1 MILYLFPEDGTE
13 PFEYGVVASVVLAD
27 RRGKFISNIQF
38 GQIIII
44 VLQFHPHFRLK

>member
-1 MILYLFPEDGTE
+1 VVVYLLPDDGIE
-13 PFEYGVVASVVLAD
+13 PFEDGIVTSVVLAD